1 MILKYLYIYKMI
13 SWLINFIKK
22 FILGDTDINSNGIA
36 DREEILKMIELKLSK
51 KRDKE
56 YNKKLKKLLR

>member
-1 MILKYLYIYKMI
+1 MI